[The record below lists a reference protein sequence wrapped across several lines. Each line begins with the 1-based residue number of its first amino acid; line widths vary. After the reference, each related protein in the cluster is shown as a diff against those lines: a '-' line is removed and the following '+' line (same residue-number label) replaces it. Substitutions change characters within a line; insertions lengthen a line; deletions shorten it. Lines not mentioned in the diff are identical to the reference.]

1 MGLLHSLTGVA
12 TMGPRGAMVPSLL
25 SYFSIVSMS
34 WFTFAIVSI
43 FIIML
48 WPPHLF
54 SARNAPAFTHVCVD
68 SSQTV
73 LEHVPSQLV
82 HIHEYSVSSNPMGH
96 NHVYS
101 PGSIHYS
108 LELYQ

>member
-1 MGLLHSLTGVA
+1 MVQLITGVA

-25 SYFSIVSMS
+25 SYFSIVSIS

-54 SARNAPAFTHVCVD
+54 SARNAPATNQQKKCTCKQSGLLLNGVIIIHVW
-68 SSQTV
+68 
-73 LEHVPSQLV
+73 
-82 HIHEYSVSSNPMGH
+82 
-96 NHVYS
+96 
-101 PGSIHYS
+101 
-108 LELYQ
+108 